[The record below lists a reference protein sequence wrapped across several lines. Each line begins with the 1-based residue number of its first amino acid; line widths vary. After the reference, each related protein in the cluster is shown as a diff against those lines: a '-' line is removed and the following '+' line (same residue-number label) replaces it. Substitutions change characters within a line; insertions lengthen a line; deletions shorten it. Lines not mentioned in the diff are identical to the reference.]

1 MSSNFSRLSGSPCYV
16 LTPYTSENSSTYY
29 PVTFTTCVITAVLA
43 PVTVTGN
50 ALILAAIW
58 KNPSLRTPSYVLL
71 AGLAVTDFCTG
82 LLTQPAYIL
91 SLVSVLTGNR
101 KMRCITAPVSNGLGY
116 YFSALTFT
124 LIVMTAVERWLHMSR
139 RSLLTVR
146 RIVIFCVTCT
156 VGFIPF
162 VAGGMYNL
170 YFWNELVVEIAIS
183 FFSAAAE
190 CFKSYGAISNK
201 YKN

>member
-1 MSSNFSRLSGSPCYV
+1 MKQLTMSSNFSRLSGSPCYV

-29 PVTFTTCVITAVLA
+29 PETFTTCVITAVLA

-82 LLTQPAYIL
+82 LLTQPVYIL

-124 LIVMTAVERWLHMSR
+124 LIVMTAVERAMAAYEPTISSYCATNRYFL
-139 RSLLTVR
+139 
-146 RIVIFCVTCT
+146 C
-156 VGFIPF
+156 
-162 VAGGMYNL
+162 NL
-170 YFWNELVVEIAIS
+170 YSWFYS
-183 FFSAAAE
+183 FCSGRHVQFVFLE
-190 CFKSYGAISNK
+190 
-201 YKN
+201 